1 MFKLN
6 NTSNDSKENNK
17 IYNRK
22 SLNKI
27 NIIRYKRNSLDIN
40 KLSRRS
46 LLYSK
51 QKTNY
56 SENSYNNKISK
67 IKDFMPKKNNNSEN
81 IKCPISFKAENY
93 PLCLSFMTNT
103 NNYMNSINK
112 KLRVRNFSN
121 IFDNKITSDN
131 TSFINNEE
139 KNIKKIRNLKLI
151 NNKKTKEIKQI
162 MSKINFNTSKRKK
175 FLEENTVKNSSSI
188 NIKNYNYFIGTLDKS
203 INIIDQKEIFN
214 KSEKIKNREKL
225 KYIKFDEISK
235 INKNYKNLL
244 PNNINRNLKLNLPKR
259 KFKSILTKQKS
270 INLSTSTDINIENI
284 KYKETLIKSTKIES
298 SSKLLIP
305 KLNNISK
312 KIKKKDDKKSNKD
325 LAQSSKKLIEI
336 NSINILNSNESFT
349 NTDSINNI
357 KKKEDNKE
365 NNKIKRKSRKS
376 FMLIE
381 KNL

>member
-270 INLSTSTDINIENI
+270 INLSTSTDINIE
-284 KYKETLIKSTKIES
+284 
-298 SSKLLIP
+298 
-305 KLNNISK
+305 
-312 KIKKKDDKKSNKD
+312 
-325 LAQSSKKLIEI
+325 
-336 NSINILNSNESFT
+336 IL
-349 NTDSINNI
+349 NI
-357 KKKEDNKE
+357 KKH
-365 NNKIKRKSRKS
+365 
-376 FMLIE
+376 
-381 KNL
+381 